1 MLRAENHHTRSLMG
15 RATLSFMMHVR
26 ARNLKSKA
34 DVFNRLRIGV
44 KVFKGLAMNSLSQA
58 CLQLSE
64 FTPSNKKKQQMN
76 ISRSEDNSP
85 NSNP

>member
-1 MLRAENHHTRSLMG
+1 M
-15 RATLSFMMHVR
+15 
-26 ARNLKSKA
+26 
-34 DVFNRLRIGV
+34 GV

-76 ISRSEDNSP
+76 ASISEDNSP